1 MLLVSLEKRV
11 FDLPCPTSVFSKW
24 TWSCVLVVL
33 YFLFVFVFSFIFF
46 PLFFPDFISL
56 SFFVLSVVLLLHL
69 YSGKFTTICPNTCTA
84 TYTSQACG
92 RFSSRKMRNATRGY
106 LDQCCFRCSVFY
118 PLLLLFPSFSFFFLF
133 FFRSNWMCRSEDNNA
148 LKFSD
153 GSFVYNVR
161 SKHWK
166 LENSFFSFSI
176 LNRWLVN
183 HFCSAGFNIF
193 YVSLVAFETG
203 IFCIFSFFSFV

>member
-1 MLLVSLEKRV
+1 MCSCRVVFFVRVCFLVYFFSPYFSLIV
-11 FDLPCPTSVFSKW
+11 FLYPFSFFQSFCFCIF
-24 TWSCVLVVL
+24 TRASSQ
-33 YFLFVFVFSFIFF
+33 LFVQTLAPRRTRRRRAEGFLRGRWETRREDTWINAALGVLCFIPCFF
-46 PLFFPDFISL
+46 YSL
-56 SFFVLSVVLLLHL
+56 
-69 YSGKFTTICPNTCTA
+69 
-84 TYTSQACG
+84 
-92 RFSSRKMRNATRGY
+92 
-106 LDQCCFRCSVFY
+106 
-118 PLLLLFPSFSFFFLF
+118 PSPFFFLF